1 MALEITTN
9 NHHRSFIYRYDVP
22 QKVLDTDL
30 DWTDEDDYDGYIY
43 YNGTWYHR
51 SQFMRV
57 GYPGPFGQ
65 TDEHGYHGFH
75 GDSFFSGIAI
85 RLSDDCET
93 YQIATF
99 IHCG

>member
-1 MALEITTN
+1 MTIKIITN
-9 NHHRSFIYRYDVP
+9 NHNRPFIYRHDVP
-22 QKVLDTDL
+22 QRVLNADL
-30 DWTDEDDYDGYIY
+30 DWTSEDEYDGYIHY
-43 YNGTWYHR
+43 KGTWYHR

-57 GYPGPFGQ
+57 GYPGPMGQ
-65 TDEHGYHGFH
+65 TDENGYHGYH

-99 IHCG
+99 ILCG